1 MTEKEWLKIGS
12 KWKTSSSKR
21 LLLFPELDLIM
32 GDISGK
38 NILDA
43 GCGDGVFVR
52 RCIEKRADATGID
65 ISDNVIKICK
75 EKDKKGNYFA
85 GDIKKIS
92 LNKKFDYILSSF
104 VLLSLDKKKEII
116 KAIKNMGSLLN
127 KNGKL
132 IIAVPHPAFDN
143 INENMDTMTREFFEK
158 YSYSKKGLK
167 TLYKHKT
174 KDFTILDFHW
184 MIEDYAECIKE
195 SGLVIEN
202 IREPIPKEESKK
214 ENLKLY
220 EGRRKFPPMIIFV
233 CKF

>member
-12 KWKTSSSKR
+12 KWETSSSKR
-21 LLLFPELDLIM
+21 LLLFPALDLIM
-32 GDISGK
+32 GNIYGK

-52 RCIEKRADATGID
+52 RCIEKGANATGID
-65 ISDNVIKICK
+65 ISADAIEVCK
-75 EKDKKGNYFA
+75 EKDKKGNYFV

-104 VLLSLDKKKEII
+104 VLLSFDKKEEII
-116 KAIKNMGSLLN
+116 KAIKNMSSLIN

-143 INENMDTMTREFFEK
+143 INENMDTMTREFFEE

-174 KDFTILDFHW
+174 QNFTLLH
-184 MIEDYAECIKE
+184 
-195 SGLVIEN
+195 
-202 IREPIPKEESKK
+202 
-214 ENLKLY
+214 
-220 EGRRKFPPMIIFV
+220 
-233 CKF
+233 